1 MISLAQ
7 VTKLQL
13 FYLFLLS
20 FRYFIVLLPHHQN
33 DKDML
38 QTIRNRRVI
47 RLEENTIGGFSMFI
61 N

>member
-7 VTKLQL
+7 VTKLLL

-33 DKDML
+33 DK
-38 QTIRNRRVI
+38 RYAANYKK
-47 RLEENTIGGFSMFI
+47 S
-61 N
+61 